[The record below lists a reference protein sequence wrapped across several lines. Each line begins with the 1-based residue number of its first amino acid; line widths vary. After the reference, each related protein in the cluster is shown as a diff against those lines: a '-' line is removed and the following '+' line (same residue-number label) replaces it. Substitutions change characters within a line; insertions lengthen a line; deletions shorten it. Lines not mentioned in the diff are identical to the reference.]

1 MKSLFED
8 IQFPQYRKYS
18 NNKNFFKLISVK
30 EFEEIQ
36 VVGSKTLFRKI
47 TAIQFPEMNLIAD
60 LCFYATEFIIN
71 SNECEYEKQ
80 RSLITNCNQK

>member
-18 NNKNFFKLISVK
+18 NNKNFFKILSPK

-36 VVGSKTLFRKI
+36 VIGSKKI
-47 TAIQFPEMNLIAD
+47 QRNVLANQFPEMNLIID
-60 LCFYATEFIIN
+60 LVTFANEFIIN
-71 SNECEYEKQ
+71 SSQNEFDE
-80 RSLITNCNQK
+80 LIAD